1 MLVGFVCQPVAE
13 GCDRCHERDVIQDAL
28 KTARGNRARRAD
40 AAEDRA
46 HLELQGAEAP
56 DRLRALQAVAVLP
69 IPHCPL
75 PKEGAFLCLWGQAP
89 LPFRHIGG
97 SHVAVRSR
105 IDSGYALCRMAQSVF
120 IAGGTGF
127 IGQHVIPV
135 LLQRGHHVRALV
147 RAGSEHKLP
156 LGCDLVTGNPLD
168 RRAFADRIGDAD
180 TYVHLIGVP
189 NPSPAKASQFF
200 NIDLPAAREAID
212 AAAEARMR
220 HFVFVSVAQPAPIM
234 KAYQQARAQ
243 AEGHLALARLNA
255 TILRPWYVI
264 GRAAAGRSC
273 SSLSTA
279 SPSACRAGASPR

>member
-1 MLVGFVCQPVAE
+1 
-13 GCDRCHERDVIQDAL
+13 
-28 KTARGNRARRAD
+28 
-40 AAEDRA
+40 
-46 HLELQGAEAP
+46 
-56 DRLRALQAVAVLP
+56 
-69 IPHCPL
+69 
-75 PKEGAFLCLWGQAP
+75 
-89 LPFRHIGG
+89 
-97 SHVAVRSR
+97 
-105 IDSGYALCRMAQSVF
+105 MAQSVF

-127 IGQHVIPV
+127 IGRHVIPV

-168 RRAFADRIGDAD
+168 RRTFADQIGDAD

-264 GRAAAGRSC
+264 GPGRRWPLVLEPVYSLARTRSALARRRAAARTRHPRTNGCGDRRKHRRSAIRYAFPDRARHP
-273 SSLSTA
+273 SGAAQSTNSLRRRSYETYFRFRA
-279 SPSACRAGASPR
+279 RPDRRPRHRQHRAGSAARARQRRRHARRSSTPSSSS

>member
-1 MLVGFVCQPVAE
+1 
-13 GCDRCHERDVIQDAL
+13 
-28 KTARGNRARRAD
+28 
-40 AAEDRA
+40 
-46 HLELQGAEAP
+46 
-56 DRLRALQAVAVLP
+56 
-69 IPHCPL
+69 
-75 PKEGAFLCLWGQAP
+75 
-89 LPFRHIGG
+89 
-97 SHVAVRSR
+97 
-105 IDSGYALCRMAQSVF
+105 MAQSVF

-127 IGQHVIPV
+127 IGRHLIPA

-168 RRAFADRIGDAD
+168 RRTFADQIGDAD

-200 NIDLPAAREAID
+200 GIDLPAAREAID
-212 AAAEARMR
+212 AAAAARMR

-264 GRAAAGRSC
+264 GPGRRWPLLLEPVYNLLERVPRWRIAALRLGLVTIEQMVAATVESIEDPPHGTRF
-273 SSLSTA
+273 LTVPDIREA
-279 SPSACRAGASPR
+279 RVRHQ

>member
-1 MLVGFVCQPVAE
+1 
-13 GCDRCHERDVIQDAL
+13 
-28 KTARGNRARRAD
+28 
-40 AAEDRA
+40 
-46 HLELQGAEAP
+46 
-56 DRLRALQAVAVLP
+56 
-69 IPHCPL
+69 
-75 PKEGAFLCLWGQAP
+75 
-89 LPFRHIGG
+89 
-97 SHVAVRSR
+97 
-105 IDSGYALCRMAQSVF
+105 MAQSVF

-127 IGQHVIPV
+127 LGRHVIPV

-168 RRAFADRIGDAD
+168 RRTFAEHIGDAD

-189 NPSPAKASQFF
+189 SPSPAKANQFF
-200 NIDLPAAREAID
+200 KFDLPAAREAID

-264 GRAAAGRSC
+264 GPGRRWPLVLEPVYSLLERAPRWRVAALRLGLVTLEQMVAAIVESVEDPPYGTRFLTVPDIRQARISHK
-273 SSLSTA
+273 
-279 SPSACRAGASPR
+279 